1 MEIEVGTVV
10 VSRAGRDR
18 GRAFLVTA
26 LDGSEFV
33 WISDGDLRTI
43 AKPKRKKRK
52 HLNVMPAQAAELAGK
67 LSGGRALDADIRKAL
82 TALGYQN
89 GNKQEG

>member
-1 MEIEVGTVV
+1 MELDVGTVV

-18 GRAFLVTA
+18 KRAFLVIGVES
-26 LDGSEFV
+26 DEYVF
-33 WISDGDLRTI
+33 ISDGDLRKL

-52 HLNVMPAQAAELAGK
+52 HLFVTPARAAELAER
-67 LSGGRALDADIRKAL
+67 LSEGRALDADIRKAL